1 MTVYDPLNPPLPRT
15 ACGWGGA
22 EVFGR
27 GVHTLV
33 GCGLGASDESP
44 DFPLPCPLTCSNR
57 GGCQH

>member
-1 MTVYDPLNPPLPRT
+1 MPDPGLPPSAT
-15 ACGWGGA
+15 KHVGGVGA

-33 GCGLGASDESP
+33 GWGLGAPDESP

-57 GGCQH
+57 SGCQH